1 MEGPTPGMQ
10 NPLRQ
15 ARLYGYLIEHERALF
30 HPGGNHPLCGAG
42 MARRLIEAGWLVK
55 AGDRY
60 ELTPKALR
68 QITPQAT
75 GSG

>member
-1 MEGPTPGMQ
+1 MQ

-15 ARLYGYLIEHERALF
+15 ARLYGYLIEREGALF
-30 HPGGNHPLCGAG
+30 HPGGNHPLCGAS
-42 MARRLIEAGWLVK
+42 MARRMIAAGLLVK

-60 ELTPKALR
+60 ELTS
-68 QITPQAT
+68 QAQERIAAGAM